1 LLVSEQ
7 GQALVQ
13 SRDFLAGPV
22 LVGGDVP
29 ALPGE
34 LAPIVEGCYERSR
47 CELGSRQNANERPT
61 AEQAAR
67 LKRIT

>member
-34 LAPIVEGCYERSR
+34 LAPFVE
-47 CELGSRQNANERPT
+47 
-61 AEQAAR
+61 
-67 LKRIT
+67 